1 MSGESKQQKECEICW
16 NSFNKSTRYEVTC
29 PSCSLHA
36 CRECVKRYLL
46 SSSELPHCMNP
57 DCKSAWDRAFIIDAC
72 TYTFVNKKYKEHRT
86 DLLLDQ
92 EKARFPETMPAV
104 ENYLKSKDLRETIS
118 KEEAE
123 LREMRQKMRNLQR
136 KLNWNR
142 RALSMAEN
150 GESISEEK
158 KKEFKQK
165 CGVDGCNGFLSSQWK
180 CGICKNW
187 SCPKCFEVLGEVKE
201 CGHECNPDS
210 VASANLIKKETRN
223 CPSCATPIYKIHGCF
238 EKGTPVLM
246 WDGSIKSIEDINIKD
261 EIVGTDGLKRVVQDT
276 FQGFDNMYT
285 VQQNSGIT
293 YTVNSKHELL
303 LKPAFYKNMT
313 IKSDFI
319 KIEWYC
325 KNTNSFKSKKMY
337 YDSNNFNIILKN
349 AEYLL
354 KDIDNKPIRICVDE
368 YVKLKKSIKARLYGF
383 KNYNI
388 SWQNSDNIILDPY
401 ILGSWLGDG
410 YSDGSGISG
419 NDKEVIHKWI
429 SWADEND
436 AEIIHSNPYRFSVR
450 RKGSG
455 YKRGAVGSEADCPA
469 CKKVKSDICDEKREY
484 QKVKKKLNATNPLK
498 EQLSKYKLLHNKHIP
513 FEYLTSTKDIRLQL
527 LAGLIDTD
535 GCVSNY
541 GKRVVI
547 IQVNK
552 KLSDQICIL
561 ARSLGLVVSVSI
573 RKRNNISVPNCALR
587 KNYNDQYHI
596 NISGTNL
603 SEIPTKIK
611 RKKCINNRPNKDYF
625 KTGIEVSFKEHGKYY
640 GIRVDQNNEFILADF
655 TSVKNCDQMWC
666 TQCHV
671 AFSWKTG
678 MRVNGVIHNPHFYQW
693 QNSGG
698 GAPPVHTPGAQM
710 CGGLPNAWQ
719 FRRRLNRLLNG
730 SSHTSCVW
738 SRNVIELLQNVNH
751 FQHYELDRLRRD
763 CQGARDN
770 VKLRIQFLCKEINEK
785 TMRSKISSKDK
796 MYEKKQALLQ
806 IYELCMHIFTENIN
820 DILQLCIELEN
831 KLTNGEETKENA
843 QINLRQTIV
852 KNLDTC
858 HKLRIYA
865 NNEIIKISRT
875 YKQVVGFVNKH
886 FRIIKL
892 KIGNK
897 DKLPEQYLI
906 LPQAIA

>member
-86 DLLLDQ
+86 NLLLDQ

-104 ENYLKSKDLRETIS
+104 ENYLKSKGLRETIS

-123 LREMRQKMRNLQR
+123 LREMRQKMRDLQR

-187 SCPKCFEVLGEVKE
+187 TCPKCFEVLGEVKE

-223 CPSCATPIYKIHGCF
+223 CPSCATPIYR
-238 EKGTPVLM
+238 
-246 WDGSIKSIEDINIKD
+246 
-261 EIVGTDGLKRVVQDT
+261 IVG
-276 FQGFDNMYT
+276 
-285 VQQNSGIT
+285 
-293 YTVNSKHELL
+293 
-303 LKPAFYKNMT
+303 
-313 IKSDFI
+313 
-319 KIEWYC
+319 
-325 KNTNSFKSKKMY
+325 
-337 YDSNNFNIILKN
+337 
-349 AEYLL
+349 
-354 KDIDNKPIRICVDE
+354 
-368 YVKLKKSIKARLYGF
+368 
-383 KNYNI
+383 
-388 SWQNSDNIILDPY
+388 
-401 ILGSWLGDG
+401 
-410 YSDGSGISG
+410 
-419 NDKEVIHKWI
+419 
-429 SWADEND
+429 
-436 AEIIHSNPYRFSVR
+436 
-450 RKGSG
+450 
-455 YKRGAVGSEADCPA
+455 
-469 CKKVKSDICDEKREY
+469 
-484 QKVKKKLNATNPLK
+484 
-498 EQLSKYKLLHNKHIP
+498 
-513 FEYLTSTKDIRLQL
+513 
-527 LAGLIDTD
+527 
-535 GCVSNY
+535 
-541 GKRVVI
+541 
-547 IQVNK
+547 
-552 KLSDQICIL
+552 
-561 ARSLGLVVSVSI
+561 
-573 RKRNNISVPNCALR
+573 
-587 KNYNDQYHI
+587 
-596 NISGTNL
+596 
-603 SEIPTKIK
+603 
-611 RKKCINNRPNKDYF
+611 
-625 KTGIEVSFKEHGKYY
+625 
-640 GIRVDQNNEFILADF
+640 
-655 TSVKNCDQMWC
+655 CDQMWC

-770 VKLRIQFLCKEINEK
+770 RKLRIQFLCKEIDEK

-897 DKLPEQYLI
+897 DKLPEQYLT